1 MRRTV
6 MSALATLVCC
16 APVVAGFAAGS
27 AHAQTVIVAP
37 PGAVVL
43 PEYDPRPRVRYYA
56 APYAYG
62 PAVDGVYAR
71 RGYALPPEV
80 DYVPAP
86 AFVMVPLRPSSCGR
100 YRYWDGDRCVD
111 ARYDP
116 PYVGPRW

>member
-1 MRRTV
+1 MGLPGEPAR
-6 MSALATLVCC
+6 
-16 APVVAGFAAGS
+16 
-27 AHAQTVIVAP
+27 AQTIVVAP

-62 PAVDGVYAR
+62 PAVDGAYGRRVYA
-71 RGYALPPEV
+71 PPPAEV

-100 YRYWDGDRCVD
+100 YRYWDGDRCLD

-116 PYVGPRW
+116 PYIGPRW